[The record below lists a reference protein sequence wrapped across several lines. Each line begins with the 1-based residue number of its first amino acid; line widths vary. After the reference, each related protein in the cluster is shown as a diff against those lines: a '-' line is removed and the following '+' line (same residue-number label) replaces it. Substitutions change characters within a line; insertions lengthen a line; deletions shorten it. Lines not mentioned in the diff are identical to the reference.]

1 MPWWTSAPA
10 GLAALSL
17 GACAAVGPNFKA
29 PATPNPPGYA
39 MGGDNA
45 PSEAML
51 SPESRAAGSWWRSLG
66 STQLDA
72 VMDEA
77 LAGNKTAAAAVASL
91 DKARAQLS
99 SAQGGLAPQ
108 VTANGSAER
117 TRINIAS
124 FGFSLPGISN
134 PTVNLFSIG
143 AAVNYDLDLFGGGR
157 RRVETARAVAQA
169 QALRADAAYLTLT
182 GNVAL
187 QAVRVAGLR
196 AQIEALRAITAD
208 DQRNIDIVRRAEAEG
223 GEARS
228 ATPGGLAQLAED
240 QALLSPLEQQ
250 LDQARHALALL
261 VGRPAA
267 SWRAPDFTYEEFS
280 PPATIPVSL
289 PSTLARGR
297 PDILAAE
304 ADLHADTARIGV
316 ATADLYPDIRLGAA
330 YTQTAVTPG
339 ALFGYG
345 ASGWNIGPT
354 FSAPIFNGGA
364 LRADRRAAEAQ
375 ARVSLAQY
383 QQTVLTAFTQ
393 VSDVLSALAADEA
406 HLAALD
412 RAEAAATSSLDDARS
427 AYRLGGAPFVS
438 VTDAQRQL
446 DRARMARIGAQGQ
459 RLTDVIELY
468 AATATDWRD
477 KSVESDR

>member
-1 MPWWTSAPA
+1 
-10 GLAALSL
+10 
-17 GACAAVGPNFKA
+17 
-29 PATPNPPGYA
+29 
-39 MGGDNA
+39 
-45 PSEAML
+45 
-51 SPESRAAGSWWRSLG
+51 
-66 STQLDA
+66 
-72 VMDEA
+72 
-77 LAGNKTAAAAVASL
+77 
-91 DKARAQLS
+91 
-99 SAQGGLAPQ
+99 
-108 VTANGSAER
+108 
-117 TRINIAS
+117 
-124 FGFSLPGISN
+124 
-134 PTVNLFSIG
+134 
-143 AAVNYDLDLFGGGR
+143 
-157 RRVETARAVAQA
+157 
-169 QALRADAAYLTLT
+169 
-182 GNVAL
+182 
-187 QAVRVAGLR
+187 
-196 AQIEALRAITAD
+196 
-208 DQRNIDIVRRAEAEG
+208 
-223 GEARS
+223 
-228 ATPGGLAQLAED
+228 
-240 QALLSPLEQQ
+240 
-250 LDQARHALALL
+250 
-261 VGRPAA
+261 
-267 SWRAPDFTYEEFS
+267 
-280 PPATIPVSL
+280 VSL